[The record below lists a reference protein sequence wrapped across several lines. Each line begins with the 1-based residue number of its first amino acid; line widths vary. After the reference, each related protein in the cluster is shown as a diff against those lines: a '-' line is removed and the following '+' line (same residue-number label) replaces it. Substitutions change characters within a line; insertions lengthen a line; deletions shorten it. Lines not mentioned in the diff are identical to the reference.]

1 MSKRKRTKDCDHRVQ
16 LGIEEWTKSDSKSK
30 QEKMASKTNT
40 CKVADLEF
48 DSSER
53 RYEDYTDHVYVCF
66 SINGYCER
74 FRATTNTNFVV
85 GWLN

>member
-1 MSKRKRTKDCDHRVQ
+1 MSKQKRTKDCDHHVQ
-16 LGIEEWTKSDSKSK
+16 LGIEEWAESDSRANKK
-30 QEKMASKTNT
+30 KMASKTNT

-53 RYEDYTDHVYVCF
+53 RYEDQTNHVCS
-66 SINGYCER
+66 SINGDCER